1 MVTLAMA
8 TQKNSWV
15 VLVSAVFDIFGG
27 VGGDSEQ
34 SVYDTDGQMDG
45 NLSESRIG
53 FRYRRYSS
61 FQRCSVCVPSTVIVK
76 YSCL

>member
-1 MVTLAMA
+1 MRFLITLE
-8 TQKNSWV
+8 
-15 VLVSAVFDIFGG
+15 VLVVSD
-27 VGGDSEQ
+27 GGDSEQ
-34 SVYDTDGQMDG
+34 SVYDTDAEKDG

-53 FRYRRYSS
+53 LRYRRYSS